1 MQCPFP
7 GMDPFIES
15 DEWHDFHLCLT
26 VEIARQLGLQL
37 PSHYRMS
44 VELLVPEED
53 AIDMSDAGI
62 YRSDTDVHLV
72 KSDFTALRNFS
83 GAAIFTPPTSRGM
96 APLYRQRELRIR
108 DGRNRRLVTAIE
120 VLSPSNKRG
129 GGLVTHMKKLR
140 SYWASAVHTVDID
153 LLRGGLPPYTI
164 DEVPLTA
171 DNRPLSAYR
180 IVQVRPDDEL
190 LLWEIALT
198 DPLPTIPIP
207 LSYPDPPVVL
217 NLQRAF
223 TELYAYSTYPPRRVE
238 DLATLR
244 PALEEEGMEPLQQRL
259 S

>member
-15 DEWHDFHLCLT
+15 DNWQDFHLVLT
-26 VEIARQLGLQL
+26 AEMKRQLAPQL
-37 PSHYRMS
+37 PSYYQLSAELVVKRDESPEGEEPVTYRPDIGVS
-44 VELLVPEED
+44 LTEPD
-53 AIDMSDAGI
+53 ASSLQDSGGMAA
-62 YRSDTDVHLV
+62 L
-72 KSDFTALRNFS
+72 TA
-83 GAAIFTPPTSRGM
+83 PTRKGM

-129 GGLVTHMKKLR
+129 GGLVTHMEKLR
-140 SYWASAVHTVDID
+140 AYWASAVHTVDID

-171 DNRPLSAYR
+171 GNRPVTPYR

-190 LLWEIALT
+190 LLWEIGLT
-198 DPLPTIPIP
+198 DPLPVIPIP
-207 LSYPDPPVVL
+207 LSYPDPPMVL
-217 NLQRAF
+217 NLQQAF
-223 TELYAYSTYPPRRVE
+223 TEFYAYSTYSPRRAE
-238 DLATLR
+238 GLSAIR
-244 PALEEEGMEPLQQRL
+244 PPLTEEELEKLRQRL

>member
-1 MQCPFP
+1 
-7 GMDPFIES
+7 MDPFIES
-15 DEWHDFHLCLT
+15 DNWQHFHVSLT
-26 VEIARQLGLQL
+26 VEIARQLGPQL
-37 PSHYRMS
+37 PNYYRLS
-44 VELLVPEED
+44 AELVVQED
-53 AIDMSDAGI
+53 EGASDDMRKPQTYRPDIGVSLTEPDAKTLRDSG
-62 YRSDTDVHLV
+62 SAAVL
-72 KSDFTALRNFS
+72 TA
-83 GAAIFTPPTSRGM
+83 PTHKGM

-153 LLRGGLPPYTI
+153 LLRGDLPPYTI
-164 DEVPLTA
+164 DEVPLTS
-171 DNRPLSAYR
+171 DNRPLTAYR

-223 TELYAYSTYPPRRVE
+223 TELYAYSTYPPRRAEELVMIRPV
-238 DLATLR
+238 LA
-244 PALEEEGMEPLQQRL
+244 AEEMTELQPYL
-259 S
+259 GKPV